1 MKKLIAL
8 LLTLML
14 ILSGFTACG
23 SKTEAETPDDNG
35 VVTDDTAQD
44 GDEDTEIDEDA
55 DTEEGEE
62 QDTDSA
68 ETEGK
73 EDEKPASSG
82 SSNSNTGS
90 SKPSSG
96 SSGSSKPSSGS
107 SSSSS
112 GSSSGNSGSSKPSSG
127 SSGSSNS
134 GSSGSSS
141 SSSKPSSDKKD
152 EIKAPSGTPAEII
165 DMIYGIKSVDLPLGT
180 MDIDLSDAEGAAYN
194 TGITSLDLV
203 ESAASSESM
212 MGSQAYSLV
221 VVKVKDKKNTEKIAN
236 EMLNGINQSKWVC
249 VTADDLRV
257 AATDD
262 VVVLIM
268 VGSNFKDSVT
278 AKEITDA
285 FKTLCGGLDISLKK

>member
-23 SKTEAETPDDNG
+23 SKTEEETPDNNEAI
-35 VVTDDTAQD
+35 TDDNAQD
-44 GDEDTEIDEDA
+44 GDEDADTDADA
-55 DTEEGEE
+55 DTEEEE
-62 QDTDSA
+62 EKDTDSA
-68 ETEGK
+68 DTEDK
-73 EDEKPASSG
+73 EDAGSEEEKPASSG
-82 SSNSNTGS
+82 SSGS

-107 SSSSS
+107 SSS
-112 GSSSGNSGSSKPSSG
+112 KPSSG
-127 SSGSSNS
+127 SSGSS
-134 GSSGSSS
+134 SSGSN
-141 SSSKPSSDKKD
+141 KPSSDKKD

-165 DMIYGIKSVDLPLGT
+165 DMIYEIKSVDLPLGT

>member
-23 SKTEAETPDDNG
+23 SKTDEETPDNNE
-35 VVTDDTAQD
+35 VITDDTAQD
-44 GDEDTEIDEDA
+44 GDEEADTDADA

-62 QDTDSA
+62 QNTEPADTED
-68 ETEGK
+68 K
-73 EDEKPASSG
+73 EDAGSEEEKPA
-82 SSNSNTGS
+82 
-90 SKPSSG
+90 SSG

-107 SSSSS
+107 SSS
-112 GSSSGNSGSSKPSSG
+112 KPSSG
-127 SSGSSNS
+127 SSSSSS

-141 SSSKPSSDKKD
+141 SGSSKPSSDKKD

-165 DMIYGIKSVDLPLGT
+165 DMIYEIKSVDLPLGT

>member
-23 SKTEAETPDDNG
+23 SKTDEETPDNNEAI
-35 VVTDDTAQD
+35 TDDTAQD
-44 GDEDTEIDEDA
+44 GDEEADTDADA

-62 QDTDSA
+62 QNTEPADTED
-68 ETEGK
+68 K
-73 EDEKPASSG
+73 EDAGSEEEKPASSG
-82 SSNSNTGS
+82 SSGS

-107 SSSSS
+107 SSS
-112 GSSSGNSGSSKPSSG
+112 KPSSG
-127 SSGSSNS
+127 SSSSSS
-134 GSSGSSS
+134 GSSG
-141 SSSKPSSDKKD
+141 SSKPSSDKKD

-165 DMIYGIKSVDLPLGT
+165 DMIYEIKSVDLPLGT

>member
-23 SKTEAETPDDNG
+23 SKTDEETPDNNE
-35 VVTDDTAQD
+35 VITDDTAED
-44 GDEDTEIDEDA
+44 GDEVADTDADA

-62 QDTDSA
+62 QNTEPADTED
-68 ETEGK
+68 K
-73 EDEKPASSG
+73 EDAGSEEEKPASSG
-82 SSNSNTGS
+82 SSGSSKPSSGSSGS

-107 SSSSS
+107 SSSKPSS
-112 GSSSGNSGSSKPSSG
+112 GSSSSSSG

-134 GSSGSSS
+134 G
-141 SSSKPSSDKKD
+141 SSKPSSDKKD

-165 DMIYGIKSVDLPLGT
+165 DMIYEIKSVDLPLGT

>member
-23 SKTEAETPDDNG
+23 SKTDEETPDNNE
-35 VVTDDTAQD
+35 VITDDTAED
-44 GDEDTEIDEDA
+44 GDEEADTDADA

-62 QDTDSA
+62 QNTEPADTED
-68 ETEGK
+68 K
-73 EDEKPASSG
+73 EDAGSEEEKPA
-82 SSNSNTGS
+82 
-90 SKPSSG
+90 SSG

-107 SSSSS
+107 SSSKPSS
-112 GSSSGNSGSSKPSSG
+112 GSSSSSSG

-134 GSSGSSS
+134 G
-141 SSSKPSSDKKD
+141 SSKPSSDKKD

-165 DMIYGIKSVDLPLGT
+165 DMIYEIKSVDLPLGT

-268 VGSNFKDSVT
+268 VGSNFKDFVT

>member
-23 SKTEAETPDDNG
+23 SKTDEETPDNNE
-35 VVTDDTAQD
+35 VITDDTAED
-44 GDEDTEIDEDA
+44 GDEEADTDADA

-62 QDTDSA
+62 QNTEPADTED
-68 ETEGK
+68 K
-73 EDEKPASSG
+73 EDAGSEEEKPA
-82 SSNSNTGS
+82 
-90 SKPSSG
+90 SSG

-107 SSSSS
+107 SSSKPSS
-112 GSSSGNSGSSKPSSG
+112 GSSSSSSG

-134 GSSGSSS
+134 G
-141 SSSKPSSDKKD
+141 SSKPSSDKKD

-165 DMIYGIKSVDLPLGT
+165 DMIYEIKSVDLPLGT

>member
-35 VVTDDTAQD
+35 VVTGDTAQD
-44 GDEDTEIDEDA
+44 GDEETDTDADA

-68 ETEGK
+68 ETEDK
-73 EDEKPASSG
+73 EDTNQEGEKPTNSG

-96 SSGSSKPSSGS
+96 TSG
-107 SSSSS
+107 
-112 GSSSGNSGSSKPSSG
+112 SGNSGSSSG
-127 SSGSSNS
+127 SSGSSSNSSGSNS
-134 GSSGSSS
+134 GSSGS

-212 MGSQAYSLV
+212 IGSQAYSLV

-236 EMLNGINQSKWVC
+236 EMLNGINQSKWIC

-285 FKTLCGGLDISLKK
+285 FKSLCGGLDISLKK

>member
-23 SKTEAETPDDNG
+23 SKTDEETPDNNE
-35 VVTDDTAQD
+35 VITDDTAED
-44 GDEDTEIDEDA
+44 GDEEADTDADA

-62 QDTDSA
+62 PNTEPADTED
-68 ETEGK
+68 K
-73 EDEKPASSG
+73 EDAGSEEEKP
-82 SSNSNTGS
+82 T
-90 SKPSSG
+90 SSG

-107 SSSSS
+107 S
-112 GSSSGNSGSSKPSSG
+112 G
-127 SSGSSNS
+127 
-134 GSSGSSS
+134 
-141 SSSKPSSDKKD
+141 SSKPSSDKKD

>member
-1 MKKLIAL
+1 MKKLIAI

-35 VVTDDTAQD
+35 VVTGDTAQD

-55 DTEEGEE
+55 DAEEGEE
-62 QDTDSA
+62 QDNDSA
-68 ETEGK
+68 DTEDK
-73 EDEKPASSG
+73 EDAGSEEEKPASSG
-82 SSNSNTGS
+82 SSGS

-107 SSSSS
+107 SSS
-112 GSSSGNSGSSKPSSG
+112 KPSSG
-127 SSGSSNS
+127 SS
-134 GSSGSSS
+134 SSS
-141 SSSKPSSDKKD
+141 SGSSKPSSDKKD

-285 FKTLCGGLDISLKK
+285 FKSLCGGLDISLKK

>member
-8 LLTLML
+8 LLTFML

-23 SKTEAETPDDNG
+23 SNDETETTGNDVTAGDEAAGNDEET
-35 VVTDDTAQD
+35 
-44 GDEDTEIDEDA
+44 GDEDGSEAGDEAGDQA
-55 DTEEGEE
+55 DSDESGDTADSDTEKS
-62 QDTDSA
+62 DSDNK
-68 ETEGK
+68 TES
-73 EDEKPASSG
+73 KPSSGTSGNGNSGSSTSSSGSSGSNSSG
-82 SSNSNTGS
+82 SSNS
-90 SKPSSG
+90 
-96 SSGSSKPSSGS
+96 S
-107 SSSSS
+107 SSSS
-112 GSSSGNSGSSKPSSG
+112 
-127 SSGSSNS
+127 S

-236 EMLNGINQSKWVC
+236 EMLNGINQSKWIC

-285 FKTLCGGLDISLKK
+285 FKSLCGGLDISLKK

>member
-23 SKTEAETPDDNG
+23 SKTDEETPDNNE
-35 VVTDDTAQD
+35 VITDDTAQD
-44 GDEDTEIDEDA
+44 GDEEADTDADA

-62 QDTDSA
+62 QNTEPADTED
-68 ETEGK
+68 K
-73 EDEKPASSG
+73 EDAGSEEEKPASSG
-82 SSNSNTGS
+82 SSGS

-107 SSSSS
+107 SSS
-112 GSSSGNSGSSKPSSG
+112 KPSSG
-127 SSGSSNS
+127 SSSSSS
-134 GSSGSSS
+134 GSSG
-141 SSSKPSSDKKD
+141 SSKPSSDKKD

-165 DMIYGIKSVDLPLGT
+165 DMIYEIKSVDLPLGT

-212 MGSQAYSLV
+212 IGSQAYSLV

>member
-23 SKTEAETPDDNG
+23 SKTDEETPDNNE
-35 VVTDDTAQD
+35 VITDDTAED
-44 GDEDTEIDEDA
+44 GDEEADTDADA

-62 QDTDSA
+62 QNTEPADTED
-68 ETEGK
+68 K
-73 EDEKPASSG
+73 EDAGSEEEKPA
-82 SSNSNTGS
+82 
-90 SKPSSG
+90 SSG

-107 SSSSS
+107 SSS
-112 GSSSGNSGSSKPSSG
+112 KPSSG
-127 SSGSSNS
+127 SSSSSS

-141 SSSKPSSDKKD
+141 SGSSKPSSDKKD

-165 DMIYGIKSVDLPLGT
+165 DMIYEIKSVDLPLGT

>member
-23 SKTEAETPDDNG
+23 SKTDEETPDNNE
-35 VVTDDTAQD
+35 VITDDTAQD
-44 GDEDTEIDEDA
+44 GDEEADTDADA

-62 QDTDSA
+62 QNTEPA

-107 SSSSS
+107 SSS
-112 GSSSGNSGSSKPSSG
+112 KPSSG
-127 SSGSSNS
+127 SSSSSS
-134 GSSGSSS
+134 GSSG
-141 SSSKPSSDKKD
+141 SSKPSSDKKD

-165 DMIYGIKSVDLPLGT
+165 DMIYEIKSVDLPLGT

>member
-23 SKTEAETPDDNG
+23 SKTDEETPDNNE
-35 VVTDDTAQD
+35 VITDDTAQD
-44 GDEDTEIDEDA
+44 GDEEADTDADA

-62 QDTDSA
+62 QNTEPADTED
-68 ETEGK
+68 K
-73 EDEKPASSG
+73 EDAGSEEEKPA
-82 SSNSNTGS
+82 
-90 SKPSSG
+90 SSG

-107 SSSSS
+107 SSS
-112 GSSSGNSGSSKPSSG
+112 KPSSG
-127 SSGSSNS
+127 SSSSSS
-134 GSSGSSS
+134 GSSG
-141 SSSKPSSDKKD
+141 SSKPSSDKKD

-165 DMIYGIKSVDLPLGT
+165 DMIYEIKSVDLPLGT

-221 VVKVKDKKNTEKIAN
+221 VVNVKDKKNTEKIAN

>member
-23 SKTEAETPDDNG
+23 SKTDEETPDNNE
-35 VVTDDTAQD
+35 VITDDTAQD
-44 GDEDTEIDEDA
+44 GDEEADTDADA

-62 QDTDSA
+62 QNTEPADTED
-68 ETEGK
+68 K
-73 EDEKPASSG
+73 EDAGSEEEKPA
-82 SSNSNTGS
+82 
-90 SKPSSG
+90 SSG

-107 SSSSS
+107 SSS
-112 GSSSGNSGSSKPSSG
+112 KPSSG
-127 SSGSSNS
+127 SSG
-134 GSSGSSS
+134 
-141 SSSKPSSDKKD
+141 SSKPSSDKKD

-165 DMIYGIKSVDLPLGT
+165 DMIYEIKSVDLPLGT

>member
-1 MKKLIAL
+1 
-8 LLTLML
+8 
-14 ILSGFTACG
+14 
-23 SKTEAETPDDNG
+23 
-35 VVTDDTAQD
+35 
-44 GDEDTEIDEDA
+44 
-55 DTEEGEE
+55 
-62 QDTDSA
+62 
-68 ETEGK
+68 
-73 EDEKPASSG
+73 
-82 SSNSNTGS
+82 
-90 SKPSSG
+90 
-96 SSGSSKPSSGS
+96 
-107 SSSSS
+107 
-112 GSSSGNSGSSKPSSG
+112 
-127 SSGSSNS
+127 
-134 GSSGSSS
+134 
-141 SSSKPSSDKKD
+141 
-152 EIKAPSGTPAEII
+152 
-165 DMIYGIKSVDLPLGT
+165 MIYGIKSVDLPLGT

-285 FKTLCGGLDISLKK
+285 FKSLCGGLDISLKK

>member
-23 SKTEAETPDDNG
+23 SKTEAETPDNNKAI
-35 VVTDDTAQD
+35 TDDNAQD
-44 GDEDTEIDEDA
+44 GDEDADTDADA
-55 DTEEGEE
+55 DTEEEE
-62 QDTDSA
+62 EKDTDSA
-68 ETEGK
+68 DTEDK
-73 EDEKPASSG
+73 EDAGSEEEKPASSG
-82 SSNSNTGS
+82 SSGS

-107 SSSSS
+107 SSS
-112 GSSSGNSGSSKPSSG
+112 KPSSG
-127 SSGSSNS
+127 SSGSS
-134 GSSGSSS
+134 SSGSN
-141 SSSKPSSDKKD
+141 KPSSDKKD

-165 DMIYGIKSVDLPLGT
+165 DMIYEIKSVDLPLGT

>member
-23 SKTEAETPDDNG
+23 SKTDEETPDNNE
-35 VVTDDTAQD
+35 VITDDTAED
-44 GDEDTEIDEDA
+44 GDEEADTDADA

-62 QDTDSA
+62 QNTEPADT
-68 ETEGK
+68 
-73 EDEKPASSG
+73 EDMEDAGSEEEKPASSG
-82 SSNSNTGS
+82 SSGS

-107 SSSSS
+107 SSS
-112 GSSSGNSGSSKPSSG
+112 KPSSG
-127 SSGSSNS
+127 SSSSSS
-134 GSSGSSS
+134 GSSG
-141 SSSKPSSDKKD
+141 SSKPSSDKKD

-165 DMIYGIKSVDLPLGT
+165 DMIYEIKSVDLPLGT

-203 ESAASSESM
+203 ESAASSESL

>member
-23 SKTEAETPDDNG
+23 SKTDEETPDNNE
-35 VVTDDTAQD
+35 VITDDTAED
-44 GDEDTEIDEDA
+44 GDEEADTDADA

-62 QDTDSA
+62 QNTEPADTED
-68 ETEGK
+68 K
-73 EDEKPASSG
+73 EDAGSEEEKPASSG
-82 SSNSNTGS
+82 SSGS

-107 SSSSS
+107 S
-112 GSSSGNSGSSKPSSG
+112 G
-127 SSGSSNS
+127 
-134 GSSGSSS
+134 
-141 SSSKPSSDKKD
+141 SSKPSSDKKD

-165 DMIYGIKSVDLPLGT
+165 DMIYEIKSVDLPLGT

>member
-23 SKTEAETPDDNG
+23 SKTDEETPDNNE
-35 VVTDDTAQD
+35 VITDDTAED
-44 GDEDTEIDEDA
+44 GDEEADTDADA

-62 QDTDSA
+62 PNTEPADTED
-68 ETEGK
+68 K
-73 EDEKPASSG
+73 EDAGSEEEKPASSG
-82 SSNSNTGS
+82 SSGS

-112 GSSSGNSGSSKPSSG
+112 GSS
-127 SSGSSNS
+127 
-134 GSSGSSS
+134 
-141 SSSKPSSDKKD
+141 KPSSDKKD

-165 DMIYGIKSVDLPLGT
+165 DMIYEIKSVDLPLGT

>member
-23 SKTEAETPDDNG
+23 SKTDEETPDNNE
-35 VVTDDTAQD
+35 VITDDTAED
-44 GDEDTEIDEDA
+44 GDEEADTDADA

-62 QDTDSA
+62 PNTEPADTED
-68 ETEGK
+68 K
-73 EDEKPASSG
+73 EDAGSEEEKPASSG
-82 SSNSNTGS
+82 SSGS

-107 SSSSS
+107 SSS
-112 GSSSGNSGSSKPSSG
+112 KPSSG
-127 SSGSSNS
+127 SS
-134 GSSGSSS
+134 SSS
-141 SSSKPSSDKKD
+141 SGSSKPSSDKKD

-165 DMIYGIKSVDLPLGT
+165 DMIYEIKSVDLPLGT

>member
-23 SKTEAETPDDNG
+23 SKTEAETPDNNEAI
-35 VVTDDTAQD
+35 TDDNAQD
-44 GDEDTEIDEDA
+44 GDEDADTDADA
-55 DTEEGEE
+55 DTEEEE
-62 QDTDSA
+62 EKDTDSA
-68 ETEGK
+68 DTEDK
-73 EDEKPASSG
+73 EDAGSEEEKPASSG
-82 SSNSNTGS
+82 SSGS

-107 SSSSS
+107 SSS
-112 GSSSGNSGSSKPSSG
+112 KPSSG
-127 SSGSSNS
+127 SSGSS
-134 GSSGSSS
+134 SSGSN
-141 SSSKPSSDKKD
+141 KPSSDKKD

-165 DMIYGIKSVDLPLGT
+165 DMIYEIKSVDLPLGT

>member
-107 SSSSS
+107 SSS
-112 GSSSGNSGSSKPSSG
+112 KPSSG
-127 SSGSSNS
+127 SS
-134 GSSGSSS
+134 SSS
-141 SSSKPSSDKKD
+141 SGSSKPSSDKKD

-165 DMIYGIKSVDLPLGT
+165 DMIYEIKSVDLPLGT

>member
-23 SKTEAETPDDNG
+23 SKTDEETPDNNE
-35 VVTDDTAQD
+35 VITDDTAQD
-44 GDEDTEIDEDA
+44 GDEEADTDADA

-62 QDTDSA
+62 QNTEPADTED
-68 ETEGK
+68 K
-73 EDEKPASSG
+73 EDAGSEEEKPA
-82 SSNSNTGS
+82 
-90 SKPSSG
+90 SSG

-107 SSSSS
+107 SSSKPSS
-112 GSSSGNSGSSKPSSG
+112 GSSSSSSG

-134 GSSGSSS
+134 G
-141 SSSKPSSDKKD
+141 SSKPSSDKKD

>member
-23 SKTEAETPDDNG
+23 SKTDEETPDNNE
-35 VVTDDTAQD
+35 VITDDTAQD
-44 GDEDTEIDEDA
+44 GDEEADTDADA

-62 QDTDSA
+62 QNTEPADTED
-68 ETEGK
+68 K
-73 EDEKPASSG
+73 EDAGSEEEKPASSG
-82 SSNSNTGS
+82 SSGS

-107 SSSSS
+107 SSS
-112 GSSSGNSGSSKPSSG
+112 KPSSG
-127 SSGSSNS
+127 SSSSSS

-141 SSSKPSSDKKD
+141 SGSSKPSSDKKD

-165 DMIYGIKSVDLPLGT
+165 DMIYEIKSVDLPLGT

>member
-82 SSNSNTGS
+82 SS
-90 SKPSSG
+90 
-96 SSGSSKPSSGS
+96 GSSKPSSGS

-112 GSSSGNSGSSKPSSG
+112 GSSG
-127 SSGSSNS
+127 
-134 GSSGSSS
+134 
-141 SSSKPSSDKKD
+141 SSKPSSDKKD

-165 DMIYGIKSVDLPLGT
+165 DMIYEIKSVDLPLGT

-285 FKTLCGGLDISLKK
+285 FKSLCGGLDISLKK

>member
-8 LLTLML
+8 LLTIML

-23 SKTEAETPDDNG
+23 SKTEAETAGSD
-35 VVTDDTAQD
+35 VTTGDESAGTDEET
-44 GDEDTEIDEDA
+44 GDEDGSEAGDEAGDQADSDESGDTADSDAEKSDSDNKTE
-55 DTEEGEE
+55 
-62 QDTDSA
+62 S
-68 ETEGK
+68 
-73 EDEKPASSG
+73 KPSSGTSGSSSG
-82 SSNSNTGS
+82 SSANSSSGS
-90 SKPSSG
+90 SSG
-96 SSGSSKPSSGS
+96 SSGSSSSSTSGS
-107 SSSSS
+107 SSS
-112 GSSSGNSGSSKPSSG
+112 
-127 SSGSSNS
+127 S

-236 EMLNGINQSKWVC
+236 EMLNGINQSKWIC

-285 FKTLCGGLDISLKK
+285 FKSLCGGLDISLKK

>member
-8 LLTLML
+8 LLTIML

-23 SKTEAETPDDNG
+23 SKTEAETAGSD
-35 VVTDDTAQD
+35 VTTGDEPAGTDEET
-44 GDEDTEIDEDA
+44 GDEDGSEAGDEAGDQADSDESGDTADSDAEKSDSDNKTE
-55 DTEEGEE
+55 
-62 QDTDSA
+62 S
-68 ETEGK
+68 
-73 EDEKPASSG
+73 KPSSGTSGSSSG
-82 SSNSNTGS
+82 SSANSSSGSSS

-96 SSGSSKPSSGS
+96 SSGSS
-107 SSSSS
+107 
-112 GSSSGNSGSSKPSSG
+112 SG
-127 SSGSSNS
+127 SSGSSTGN
-134 GSSGSSS
+134 
-141 SSSKPSSDKKD
+141 KPSSDKKD
-152 EIKAPSGTPAEII
+152 EIKAPSGTPSEII

-236 EMLNGINQSKWVC
+236 EMLNGINQSKWIC

-285 FKTLCGGLDISLKK
+285 FKSLCGGLDISLKK

>member
-62 QDTDSA
+62 QNTEPADTED
-68 ETEGK
+68 K
-73 EDEKPASSG
+73 EDAGSEEEKPA
-82 SSNSNTGS
+82 
-90 SKPSSG
+90 SSG

-112 GSSSGNSGSSKPSSG
+112 GSSG
-127 SSGSSNS
+127 
-134 GSSGSSS
+134 
-141 SSSKPSSDKKD
+141 SSKPSSDKKD

-165 DMIYGIKSVDLPLGT
+165 DMIYEIKSVDLPLGT

>member
-23 SKTEAETPDDNG
+23 SKTDEETPDNNE
-35 VVTDDTAQD
+35 VITDDTAQD
-44 GDEDTEIDEDA
+44 GDEEADTDADA

-62 QDTDSA
+62 KDTDSA
-68 ETEGK
+68 DTEDK
-73 EDEKPASSG
+73 EDAGSEEEKPASSG
-82 SSNSNTGS
+82 SSGS

-107 SSSSS
+107 SSS
-112 GSSSGNSGSSKPSSG
+112 KPSSG
-127 SSGSSNS
+127 SS
-134 GSSGSSS
+134 SSS
-141 SSSKPSSDKKD
+141 SGSSKPSSDKKD

-285 FKTLCGGLDISLKK
+285 FKSLCGGLDISLKK

>member
-23 SKTEAETPDDNG
+23 SNDETETTGNDVTAGDEAAGNDEET
-35 VVTDDTAQD
+35 
-44 GDEDTEIDEDA
+44 GDEDGSEAGDEAGDQA
-55 DTEEGEE
+55 DSDESGDTADSDTEKS
-62 QDTDSA
+62 DSDNK
-68 ETEGK
+68 TES
-73 EDEKPASSG
+73 KPSSGTSGNGNSG
-82 SSNSNTGS
+82 SSTS
-90 SKPSSG
+90 SSG
-96 SSGSSKPSSGS
+96 SSGS
-107 SSSSS
+107 
-112 GSSSGNSGSSKPSSG
+112 N
-127 SSGSSNS
+127 SSGSSN
-134 GSSGSSS
+134 SS

-236 EMLNGINQSKWVC
+236 EILNGINQSKWIC

-285 FKTLCGGLDISLKK
+285 FKSLCGGLDISLKK

>member
-1 MKKLIAL
+1 
-8 LLTLML
+8 ML
-14 ILSGFTACG
+14 FRSDE
-23 SKTEAETPDDNG
+23 EAD
-35 VVTDDTAQD
+35 TDA
-44 GDEDTEIDEDA
+44 DA

-62 QDTDSA
+62 KDTDSA
-68 ETEGK
+68 DTEDK
-73 EDEKPASSG
+73 EDAGSEEEKPASSG
-82 SSNSNTGS
+82 SSGS

-107 SSSSS
+107 SSS
-112 GSSSGNSGSSKPSSG
+112 KPSSG
-127 SSGSSNS
+127 SSSSSS
-134 GSSGSSS
+134 GSSG
-141 SSSKPSSDKKD
+141 SSKPSSDKKD

>member
-62 QDTDSA
+62 QNTEPADTED
-68 ETEGK
+68 K
-73 EDEKPASSG
+73 EDAGSEEEKPA
-82 SSNSNTGS
+82 
-90 SKPSSG
+90 SSG

-112 GSSSGNSGSSKPSSG
+112 GSSG
-127 SSGSSNS
+127 
-134 GSSGSSS
+134 
-141 SSSKPSSDKKD
+141 SSKPSSDKKD
-152 EIKAPSGTPAEII
+152 EIKAPSGTPAESI
-165 DMIYGIKSVDLPLGT
+165 DMIYEIKSVDLPLGT

>member
-96 SSGSSKPSSGS
+96 TSGNG
-107 SSSSS
+107 SS

-236 EMLNGINQSKWVC
+236 EMLNGINQSKWIC

-285 FKTLCGGLDISLKK
+285 FKSLCGGLDISLKK

>member
-23 SKTEAETPDDNG
+23 SKTDEETPDNNE
-35 VVTDDTAQD
+35 VITDDTAED
-44 GDEDTEIDEDA
+44 GDEEADTDADA

-62 QDTDSA
+62 QNTEPADTED
-68 ETEGK
+68 K
-73 EDEKPASSG
+73 EDAGSEEEKPASSG
-82 SSNSNTGS
+82 SSGS

-107 SSSSS
+107 S
-112 GSSSGNSGSSKPSSG
+112 GSSKPSSG
-127 SSGSSNS
+127 SSG
-134 GSSGSSS
+134 
-141 SSSKPSSDKKD
+141 SSKPSSDKKD

-165 DMIYGIKSVDLPLGT
+165 DMIYEIKSVDLPLGT

>member
-23 SKTEAETPDDNG
+23 SKTDEETPDNNE
-35 VVTDDTAQD
+35 VITDDTAED
-44 GDEDTEIDEDA
+44 GDEEADTDADA
-55 DTEEGEE
+55 DTEEEE
-62 QDTDSA
+62 EKDTDSA
-68 ETEGK
+68 DTEDK
-73 EDEKPASSG
+73 EDAGSEEEKPA
-82 SSNSNTGS
+82 
-90 SKPSSG
+90 SSG

-107 SSSSS
+107 SSS
-112 GSSSGNSGSSKPSSG
+112 KPSSG
-127 SSGSSNS
+127 SSGSS
-134 GSSGSSS
+134 SSGSN
-141 SSSKPSSDKKD
+141 KPSSDKKD

-165 DMIYGIKSVDLPLGT
+165 DMIYEIKSVDLPLGT

>member
-23 SKTEAETPDDNG
+23 SKTDEETPDNNE
-35 VVTDDTAQD
+35 VITDDTAED
-44 GDEDTEIDEDA
+44 GDEEADTDADA

-62 QDTDSA
+62 KDTDSA
-68 ETEGK
+68 DTEDK
-73 EDEKPASSG
+73 EDAGSEEEKPASSG
-82 SSNSNTGS
+82 SSGS

-107 SSSSS
+107 SSS
-112 GSSSGNSGSSKPSSG
+112 KPSSG
-127 SSGSSNS
+127 SS
-134 GSSGSSS
+134 SSS
-141 SSSKPSSDKKD
+141 SGSSKPSSDKKD

-165 DMIYGIKSVDLPLGT
+165 DMIYEIKSVDLPLGT

>member
-23 SKTEAETPDDNG
+23 SKTDEETPDNNE
-35 VVTDDTAQD
+35 VITDDTAQD
-44 GDEDTEIDEDA
+44 GDEEADTDADA

-62 QDTDSA
+62 QNTEPADTED
-68 ETEGK
+68 K
-73 EDEKPASSG
+73 EDAGSEEEKPA
-82 SSNSNTGS
+82 
-90 SKPSSG
+90 SSG

-107 SSSSS
+107 SSSKPSS
-112 GSSSGNSGSSKPSSG
+112 GSSSSSSG

-134 GSSGSSS
+134 G
-141 SSSKPSSDKKD
+141 SSKPSSDKKD

-165 DMIYGIKSVDLPLGT
+165 DMIYEIKSVDLPLGT

>member
-112 GSSSGNSGSSKPSSG
+112 GSSG
-127 SSGSSNS
+127 
-134 GSSGSSS
+134 
-141 SSSKPSSDKKD
+141 SSKPSSDKKD

-165 DMIYGIKSVDLPLGT
+165 DMIYEIKSVDLPLGT